1 MRLKVLMPTE
11 VVVDEQVNK
20 VVAEA
25 ANGSFG
31 LLPRHIDFV
40 APLVPGLL
48 SFESSQGGE
57 EFLAVDEGV
66 LVKCGSEVLVSTRNA
81 VRGAD
86 LGHLRATVE
95 ARFRQLEDRERAT
108 RSALAR
114 LESSVVRRF
123 MELADHGAE

>member
-1 MRLKVLMPTE
+1 MRLKVLTPTAI
-11 VVVDEQVNK
+11 VVDAEVSK

-48 SFESSQGGE
+48 SFESSEGDE
-57 EFLAVDEGV
+57 EFVAVDEGV
-66 LVKCGSEVLVSTRNA
+66 LVKSGSEVLVSTRNA
-81 VRGAD
+81 TRGAD
-86 LGHLRATVE
+86 LGHLRE
-95 ARFRQLEDRERAT
+95 AIEGQFRHLEERERLT

-114 LESSVVRRF
+114 LESSMVRRF
-123 MELADHGAE
+123 MQLGEQWYE